1 MKARENIKNR
11 FRFSKIIT
19 LNMLVLHFILIVPL
33 IANAQKEK
41 VNSNTQNSELNSK
54 IILIDEYF
62 NESKSENEIDKT
74 KILNIIKNP
83 QPSFYLNYEGIKK
96 YGEMP
101 ICLYSQAK
109 FLVNNN
115 NFKKT
120 ENFNSLEIIIIK
132 IEDLQDLNSKID
144 AYEFYDYLK
153 LKYIYILS
161 TIECKEKDIQGI
173 IKNNNSRFTLLYSI
187 NKPS

>member
-1 MKARENIKNR
+1 MKARENNKNR

-54 IILIDEYF
+54 IILIDDYF
-62 NESKSENEIDKT
+62 NETQSNNEIDKI
-74 KILNIIKNP
+74 KSIIKNP
-83 QPSFYLNYEGIKK
+83 QPSFYLNSEGIKK

-109 FLVNNN
+109 FLANNN
-115 NFKKT
+115 NLMKS
-120 ENFNSLEIIIIK
+120 ENFNSLEIIIVK
-132 IEDLQDLNSKID
+132 IEDLQDLKSEID
-144 AYEFYDYLK
+144 AYDFYDYLK

-161 TIECKEKDIQGI
+161 TIECTEKDIQGI